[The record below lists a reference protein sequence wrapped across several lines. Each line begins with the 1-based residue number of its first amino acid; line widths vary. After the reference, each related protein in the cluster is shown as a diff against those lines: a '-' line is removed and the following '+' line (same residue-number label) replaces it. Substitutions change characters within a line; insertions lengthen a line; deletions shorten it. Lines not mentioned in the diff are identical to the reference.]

1 VVTYTYFITTKMPAN
16 TNPIF
21 ALTPEIAIV
30 TVTAATTDRTGA
42 TTTNLATLLT
52 ATTNGT
58 KITQIGAKAAGSNVA
73 TGVLIFISDTSGANF
88 KLYDEIAMSPITA
101 DNTTTSQRAVT
112 AYSDLQLKVGQVVKV
127 GITVAVTA
135 GINIFAIKGDY

>member
-1 VVTYTYFITTKMPAN
+1 MPAN

-58 KITQIGAKAAGSNVA
+58 KITQIGAKVAGTNSA
-73 TGVLIFISDTSGANF
+73 CLVLIFISDTSGANF
-88 KLYDEIAMSPITA
+88 KLYDEIALAAITP
-101 DNTTTSQRAVT
+101 TTLITSQRAVT
-112 AYSDLQLKVGQVVKV
+112 AYSDLQLKSGQVVKV
-127 GITVAVTA
+127 GITVATA
-135 GINIFAIKGDY
+135 AGVNIFAIKGDY